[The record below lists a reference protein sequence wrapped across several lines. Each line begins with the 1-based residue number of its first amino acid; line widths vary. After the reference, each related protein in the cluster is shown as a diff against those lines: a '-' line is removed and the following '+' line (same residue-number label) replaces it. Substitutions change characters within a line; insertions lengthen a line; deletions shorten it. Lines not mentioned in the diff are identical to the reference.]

1 MSPEA
6 LARCGGA
13 LVISLA
19 VAWAVTPLARR
30 LAIRH
35 RILSTPTE
43 RGVHREP
50 IPYLGG
56 IGILAGLLAGLA
68 LLPELRTGTVGLVIG
83 AICVSVVG
91 AWDDAR
97 EIRWVTKLL
106 AQFGVAALVWA
117 MGVRIE
123 TFSPP
128 FSNVDIDFGVW
139 SAPLTVLWLVAV
151 MNAINFIDG
160 LDGLAA
166 GVSGIAGASFL
177 AISIAWMAARGPSS
191 PLYDDYLVVAV
202 LAAALVGACLGFL
215 RFNFHPASI
224 FMGDCG
230 ALLLGLWLGGVAV
243 LGAFKSTL
251 LYLCPIVLLGLPLS
265 DTAWAV
271 FRRLRARQSPATADR
286 GHIHHRVLDRTSGQR
301 AAVLVLYSLSL
312 LLAIVATWLG
322 RP

>member
-1 MSPEA
+1 
-6 LARCGGA
+6 
-13 LVISLA
+13 
-19 VAWAVTPLARR
+19 
-30 LAIRH
+30 
-35 RILSTPTE
+35 
-43 RGVHREP
+43 
-50 IPYLGG
+50 
-56 IGILAGLLAGLA
+56 
-68 LLPELRTGTVGLVIG
+68 
-83 AICVSVVG
+83 
-91 AWDDAR
+91 
-97 EIRWVTKLL
+97 
-106 AQFGVAALVWA
+106 
-117 MGVRIE
+117 
-123 TFSPP
+123 
-128 FSNVDIDFGVW
+128 
-139 SAPLTVLWLVAV
+139 

-177 AISIAWMAARGPSS
+177 AISIAWMVARGPSS